1 MQVNHKNASERLPP
15 INQKKGM
22 AAANNQGSTAH
33 IMQMLNESDNA
44 LYGLQ
49 KTATLHKQGM
59 MSQPK
64 GGIKVTHTLAKN
76 DRPHPP
82 SQPNRGS
89 FEESDEYY
97 NDEEDEE
104 GDEEDDESNEEEKNE
119 SDRGAERI
127 EKRRVRGQKKKFNKS
142 KVFNRVVR
150 GNVLE

>member
-22 AAANNQGSTAH
+22 VAANQGSTAH

-59 MSQPK
+59 MSQTK
-64 GGIKVTHTLAKN
+64 GGIKVTHTSAKN

-104 GDEEDDESNEEEKNE
+104 DEGEDESNEEEKNE